1 MPLRQPPAAAGDR
14 CPGPAQQQRP
24 QRRVDAGQRAS
35 VQPQRSV
42 CGRRFGGNGRPVGG
56 GLFLHIVQRGRSRAG
71 QTRQGIGNLRVQML
85 RQGRHYVEAH
95 PVAGEIRHIVGAV
108 IPVVYALR
116 PAAGDGVG
124 APQRQQGPP
133 QAGQRGNGNFA
144 GGEGAVIDV
153 ATITIAIAA
162 PVSGGVRVGPGADF
176 PHPAQA
182 VQPAAPGDVQQNR
195 FRLVVGGMPHGHG
208 TGAGAP
214 GHPRQERIAQIPRR
228 LLKGTDAAPPL
239 VRRHIGFVNSAG
251 QAVLRGQPAHEIGVI
266 MSLLPPEIVNQ
277 VGDVEPEAGAPG
289 DVAQDEQQGGGI
301 GAAGYAGHNR
311 IPRPQPEAPR
321 RRPRFPVR
329 LPVRAQIF
337 PPAAHGPPAGLGC
350 GVKGIWRHGLGRQ
363 GG

>member
-1 MPLRQPPAAAGDR
+1 MRPRRAKASAICGFRCSASAG
-14 CPGPAQQQRP
+14 
-24 QRRVDAGQRAS
+24 
-35 VQPQRSV
+35 
-42 CGRRFGGNGRPVGG
+42 
-56 GLFLHIVQRGRSRAG
+56 I
-71 QTRQGIGNLRVQML
+71 
-85 RQGRHYVEAH
+85 YVEAH
-95 PVAGEIRHIVGAV
+95 PVAGEVRHIVGAV
-108 IPVVYALR
+108 IPIVYALR

-133 QAGQRGNGNFA
+133 QAGQGDNGA
-144 GGEGAVIDV
+144 GGEGAVIDIAIAT
-153 ATITIAIAA
+153 ATIIVIIAIAA
-162 PVSGGVRVGPGADF
+162 AAPVVRVRVGPGADF

-266 MSLLPPEIVNQ
+266 MSFLPPEIVNQ
-277 VGDVEPEAGAPG
+277 VGDVEAEAGAPG

-301 GAAGYAGHNR
+301 GAAGYAGHNH

-321 RRPRFPVR
+321 RRPRYPVR
-329 LPVRAQIF
+329 LPVRAPIF
-337 PPAAHGPPAGLGC
+337 PPAAHGPPAGLGYV
-350 GVKGIWRHGLGRQ
+350 VKGIWRYGLGRQ
-363 GG
+363 LG